1 MGGRLLESRVFAMAI
16 QTNESPF
23 DSVESAIAAIAA
35 GELIV
40 VVDDERRENEGDLIM
55 AADKATPETVNR
67 MIRDGRGLICVP
79 MTGFQLE
86 RLGIHPMVQEN
97 RESHRTDFGVSVDAT
112 EGISTGISAYD
123 RCRTIR
129 LLAGPETQPHELVR
143 PGHVFPLRARPGG
156 VLQRAGHTEAA
167 VDLAV
172 LAGLNPCGVLCEIL
186 NEDGTMARL
195 PELIE
200 FKKRFGLKL
209 ISIADLIEYRF
220 GREQLVER
228 IARQPLTTEWGEFEL
243 HVFRNI
249 LDNRRHFA
257 VTMGVLDE
265 KPTLVRVHSEN
276 VLGDVFRAREIA
288 SRHSIERAM
297 KRIADEGRGVL
308 VYIEQPNSGLSM
320 ESTDPKASGRVRAAS
335 MNLRD
340 YGVGAQ
346 ILASLGLGEIRLL
359 SSSSRNLVGLDG
371 YGLKISEQVPLDA

>member
-1 MGGRLLESRVFAMAI
+1 MAE

-129 LLAGPETQPHELVR
+129 LLAGAETQPHELVR

-200 FKKRFGLKL
+200 FKKRLGLKL